1 MVGLVY
7 RSDSNFNGLDTLVV
21 SVSDY
26 GNSGV
31 NSFMGLFNTGE
42 DVDSNFSFNNLMQ
55 SSVTLSDTVN
65 LPLFI
70 HAVNDAP
77 VIILSVP
84 VIFVNEDESVGCA
97 FYIITRP
104 SIYCY

>member
-42 DVDSNFSFNNLMQ
+42 DSFNNLMH

>member
-1 MVGLVY
+1 LVGLVY

-42 DVDSNFSFNNLMQ
+42 DSFNNLMH